1 MTTESSSPLLT
12 ALVYETG
19 EGDAANALV
28 ADAAEHLRAS
38 GLTLAGMIQR
48 QAARSDRMRCD
59 LIGRDLATGVECALS
74 EDRGPAARG
83 CRLDSRALED
93 LVGLTMT
100 ALDKGAD
107 VMFASRFGK
116 REAQGAGFREAI
128 ASAVSR
134 GVPVLAPVH
143 RDYVEAWRE
152 FGGDLA
158 IEIPATRTAV
168 EAWCDAVS
176 AASRSLTALREE

>member
-1 MTTESSSPLLT
+1 MTAENTIPLLT

-19 EGDAANALV
+19 TGEAANALV
-28 ADAAEHLRAS
+28 EEAAALLGRR
-38 GLTLAGMIQR
+38 GLSLAGTIQR

-59 LIGRDLATGVECALS
+59 LIGRDLATGVERALS

-93 LVGLTMT
+93 FVGLTVA
-100 ALDKGAD
+100 ALDNGAD

-152 FGGDLA
+152 FGGDLTS
-158 IEIPATRTAV
+158 EVPADRAAV

-176 AASRSLTALREE
+176 AAVRLTCCSD